1 MMPRAAGRSR
11 PIGSL
16 NEADLRPTREKAELS
31 GSTPPGWY
39 DDGHGAL
46 RWWDGSRWTEHTHA
60 PVEPEPEAESQPE
73 EPPAV
78 TEASLAESQHG
89 VAASDTASPTDA
101 LPPIPPSPGGFAPV
115 YPGAHPSIATAA
127 VTGAVGETDAA
138 PPRRSR
144 LWIVFVAL
152 GVVLVGLVV
161 LAAVFIPRFIV
172 GILDPS
178 SDRPGA
184 TAVQGADL
192 RAAEDIVDAYDDAWD
207 EMDCAAY
214 QAILTP
220 EFLASGGLSDCAD
233 FAQAAREFNNSV
245 EDYEV
250 SFISTTREGD
260 TIYVETVETFTQ
272 TADAAG
278 APLENP
284 VPASFSALYT
294 LVPGGSG
301 WLIDDYVEQ

>member
-1 MMPRAAGRSR
+1 MS
-11 PIGSL
+11 
-16 NEADLRPTREKAELS
+16 D
-31 GSTPPGWY
+31 STPPGWY
-39 DDGHGAL
+39 DDGHGSL
-46 RWWDGSRWTEHTHA
+46 RWWDGARWTEHTHA
-60 PVEPEPEAESQPE
+60 LVEPVPDPEPEPKPE
-73 EPPAV
+73 LQEPPAV
-78 TEASLAESQHG
+78 TAASITESQQG
-89 VAASDTASPTDA
+89 LAASGTASPTDT
-101 LPPIPPSPGGFAPV
+101 LPPIPPSPGGYAPV
-115 YPGAHPSIATAA
+115 YPGAHPTTATAA
-127 VTGAVGETDAA
+127 VTGAVGETVTSPA
-138 PPRRSR
+138 RRSK

-152 GVVLVGLVV
+152 GVVLIGLVV
-161 LAAVFIPRFIV
+161 LAAVLIPRFVV

-178 SDRPGA
+178 GDRPGA
-184 TAVQGADL
+184 SAVQGADL
-192 RAAEDIVDAYDDAWD
+192 RAAEDVVDAYDDAWD
-207 EMDCAAY
+207 DMDCAAY

-260 TIYVETVETFTQ
+260 TIYVQTVETFTQ

-278 APLENP
+278 APLDNP

>member
-1 MMPRAAGRSR
+1 M
-11 PIGSL
+11 
-16 NEADLRPTREKAELS
+16 S

-39 DDGHGAL
+39 DDGHGSL
-46 RWWDGSRWTEHTHA
+46 RWWDGSQWTEHTHA
-60 PVEPEPEAESQPE
+60 PVEAAPAPQPEAAPQEPPAVTEEPPAVTE

-78 TEASLAESQHG
+78 TEASIVESQRG
-89 VAASDTASPTDA
+89 PVASDTASPTDA
-101 LPPIPPSPGGFAPV
+101 LPPIPPAPGGPAPV
-115 YPGAHPSIATAA
+115 YPGVHPTTAA
-127 VTGAVGETDAA
+127 VAGTDGDAVAA
-138 PPRRSR
+138 PARRSK

-152 GVVLVGLVV
+152 GVVLVGLIV
-161 LAAVFIPRFIV
+161 LAAVLIPRFV
-172 GILDPS
+172 ADILDPS
-178 SDRPGA
+178 ADRPG
-184 TAVQGADL
+184 TSSVQGADL

-207 EMDCAAY
+207 DMDCAAY
-214 QAILTP
+214 QAIVTP

-233 FAQAAREFNNSV
+233 FAQAATEFNNSV

-260 TIYVETVETFTQ
+260 TIYVQTLETFTQ

-278 APLENP
+278 SPLDNP

>member
-1 MMPRAAGRSR
+1 MTAAS
-11 PIGSL
+11 I
-16 NEADLRPTREKAELS
+16 T
-31 GSTPPGWY
+31 
-39 DDGHGAL
+39 
-46 RWWDGSRWTEHTHA
+46 
-60 PVEPEPEAESQPE
+60 ESQQG
-73 EPPAV
+73 
-78 TEASLAESQHG
+78 L
-89 VAASDTASPTDA
+89 AASGTASPTDT
-101 LPPIPPSPGGFAPV
+101 LPPIPPSPGGYAPV
-115 YPGAHPSIATAA
+115 YPGAHPTTATAA
-127 VTGAVGETDAA
+127 VTGAVGETVT
-138 PPRRSR
+138 PPARRSK

-152 GVVLVGLVV
+152 GVVLIGLVV
-161 LAAVFIPRFIV
+161 LAA
-172 GILDPS
+172 
-178 SDRPGA
+178 
-184 TAVQGADL
+184 
-192 RAAEDIVDAYDDAWD
+192 EDVVDAYDDAWD
-207 EMDCAAY
+207 DMDCAAY

-260 TIYVETVETFTQ
+260 TIYVQTVETFTQ

-278 APLENP
+278 APLDNP